1 MTTSP
6 TWFLRSGKLIS
17 VKTVILPIDR
27 CSHFVSRNRY
37 SMTTAKRVPTMR
49 RDRNQLRNVILAGVC
64 TPRINGVTCRLP
76 ETWFA
81 AAFVVKSI
89 RISFADDDEIF
100 LAVDLRSGKDRGSL
114 GRITGSHRLHVV
126 G

>member
-1 MTTSP
+1 
-6 TWFLRSGKLIS
+6 
-17 VKTVILPIDR
+17 
-27 CSHFVSRNRY
+27 
-37 SMTTAKRVPTMR
+37 MR

-81 AAFVVKSI
+81 ATFVVKSI

-114 GRITGSHRLHVV
+114 GRITGSHRLRVV
-126 G
+126 GWCQGTVGAVDALHLGGVKVRSALASSSSGL